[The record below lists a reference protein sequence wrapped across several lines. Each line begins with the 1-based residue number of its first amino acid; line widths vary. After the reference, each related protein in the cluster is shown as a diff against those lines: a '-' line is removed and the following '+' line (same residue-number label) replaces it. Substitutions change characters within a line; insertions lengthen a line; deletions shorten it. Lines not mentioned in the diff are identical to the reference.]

1 MHQRNRTEDQE
12 ISSGNGSHQILTKVP
27 KAYAGEKKASSTQVA
42 GKSGYLHAEKVKLD
56 PCLSP
61 CTNINSK

>member
-27 KAYAGEKKASSTQVA
+27 KAYAGEKKASTTDGV
-42 GKSGYLHAEKVKLD
+42 GKTRNPHVED
-56 PCLSP
+56 
-61 CTNINSK
+61 